1 MEITGRIKLKE
12 NQLEEIE
19 GLTSEYPYVLH
30 RTALPETS
38 IPWHWHEE
46 FEFVYIVCGS
56 LKLNTSSQS
65 YVFQQNEAFFINSNV
80 LCSMECENEHKSVL
94 CDSHLF
100 HPVLLSGHFRS
111 VFETKYI
118 EPVSKN
124 QKLDILEIRGR
135 SEGQQRILAKLRKLA
150 ALQSEEHAEFPT
162 RNLLSEIWLLLL
174 EEMQALNLR
183 DVPAKSL
190 HQERIQTMM
199 SYIHQHHREKITLEE
214 IAQSAAVSK
223 RECLRCFQ
231 LCIRKTPFEYLLDY
245 RIDAA
250 KRLLRTT
257 KLPILEIALQT
268 GFSSESYFCK
278 VFKRLCNKTPNTY
291 RKTYGN

>member
-30 RTALPETS
+30 RTALPETN

-46 FEFVYIVCGS
+46 FEFVYIVRGS

-65 YVFQQNEAFFINSNV
+65 YVFHQNEAFFINSNV

-124 QKLDILEIRGR
+124 QKLEILEIRGR

-199 SYIHQHHREKITLEE
+199 SYIHQHHREKLHW
-214 IAQSAAVSK
+214 K
-223 RECLRCFQ
+223 RSHS
-231 LCIRKTPFEYLLDY
+231 
-245 RIDAA
+245 
-250 KRLLRTT
+250 
-257 KLPILEIALQT
+257 LP
-268 GFSSESYFCK
+268 
-278 VFKRLCNKTPNTY
+278 P
-291 RKTYGN
+291 